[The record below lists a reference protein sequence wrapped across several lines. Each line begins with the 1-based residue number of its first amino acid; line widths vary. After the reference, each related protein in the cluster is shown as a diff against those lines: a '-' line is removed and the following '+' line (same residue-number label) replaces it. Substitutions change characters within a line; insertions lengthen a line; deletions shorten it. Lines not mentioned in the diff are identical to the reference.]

1 MYDVKKIIFSQKK
14 KKKKKKNTRAT
25 LKIAIISESEVYLN
39 DLWVMD
45 KAIR

>member
-1 MYDVKKIIFSQKK
+1 MYDVKKIIFSQK